1 MQTRGFIHITYK
13 LYFHLNRLSG
23 QKKSN
28 CLNVFMALMKHCW
41 KKNNY
46 SAGLRHMTL
55 AKDTNLS
62 RSTIKRS
69 LDTLEKMNVVYSI
82 KGRSGKTY
90 SINQLFIKNEGLFQ
104 GSSNL
109 HTSMSKSEL
118 PNAQIRA
125 TLVDTLEVYT
135 IENIIR
141 DNRGNQQAIVD
152 NLAKLPLA
160 ELNSDNKNPYYIKL
174 AKERKA
180 ELDRESK
187 ASYVHPQKILSELSK
202 ISKNSNPRYREKVEY
217 NKRNNLDWKGR
228 PKK

>member
-1 MQTRGFIHITYK
+1 
-13 LYFHLNRLSG
+13 
-23 QKKSN
+23 
-28 CLNVFMALMKHCW
+28 MALMKHCW

-62 RSTIKRS
+62 RSTVKRS
-69 LDTLEKMNVVYSI
+69 LETLEKMNVVYSI

-109 HTSMSKSEL
+109 HTSMYKSEL

-160 ELNSDNKNPYYIKL
+160 ELNSDTNNPYYIKL

-187 ASYVHPQKILSELSK
+187 ASYVHPQKVLAELSK
-202 ISKNSNPRYREKVEY
+202 ISKNSNPKYKEKVEY

>member
-1 MQTRGFIHITYK
+1 
-13 LYFHLNRLSG
+13 
-23 QKKSN
+23 
-28 CLNVFMALMKHCW
+28 MALMKHCW

-109 HTSMSKSEL
+109 HTSMYKSEL

-125 TLVDTLEVYT
+125 TLVDTLEVYS

-160 ELNSDNKNPYYIKL
+160 ELNSDTNNPYYIKL

-187 ASYVHPQKILSELSK
+187 ASYVHPQKVLSELSK
-202 ISKNSNPRYREKVEY
+202 INKNSNPRYREKVEY
-217 NKRNNLDWKGR
+217 NKRNNLDYKGR

>member
-1 MQTRGFIHITYK
+1 
-13 LYFHLNRLSG
+13 
-23 QKKSN
+23 
-28 CLNVFMALMKHCW
+28 MALMKHCW

-109 HTSMSKSEL
+109 HTSMYKSEL

-160 ELNSDNKNPYYIKL
+160 ELNSDTNNPYYIKL

-187 ASYVHPQKILSELSK
+187 ASYVHPQKVLSELSK
-202 ISKNSNPRYREKVEY
+202 INKNSNPRYREKVEY
-217 NKRNNLDWKGR
+217 NKRNNLDYKGR

>member
-1 MQTRGFIHITYK
+1 
-13 LYFHLNRLSG
+13 
-23 QKKSN
+23 
-28 CLNVFMALMKHCW
+28 MALMKHCW

-62 RSTIKRS
+62 RSTVKRS
-69 LDTLEKMNVVYSI
+69 LETLEKMNVVYSI

-109 HTSMSKSEL
+109 HTSMYKSEL

-160 ELNSDNKNPYYIKL
+160 ELNSDTNNPYYIKL

-180 ELDRESK
+180 ELNRESK
-187 ASYVHPQKILSELSK
+187 ASYVHPQKILTELSK

-217 NKRNNLDWKGR
+217 NKRNNLDYKGR

>member
-1 MQTRGFIHITYK
+1 
-13 LYFHLNRLSG
+13 
-23 QKKSN
+23 
-28 CLNVFMALMKHCW
+28 
-41 KKNNY
+41 
-46 SAGLRHMTL
+46 
-55 AKDTNLS
+55 
-62 RSTIKRS
+62 
-69 LDTLEKMNVVYSI
+69 
-82 KGRSGKTY
+82 
-90 SINQLFIKNEGLFQ
+90 
-104 GSSNL
+104 
-109 HTSMSKSEL
+109 MSKSEL

-141 DNRGNQQAIVD
+141 DNRGNQQSIVD

-160 ELNSDNKNPYYIKL
+160 ELNSDTNNPYYIKL

-187 ASYVHPQKILSELSK
+187 ASYVHPQKILTELSK
-202 ISKNSNPRYREKVEY
+202 ISKNNNPRYKEKVEY

>member
-1 MQTRGFIHITYK
+1 
-13 LYFHLNRLSG
+13 
-23 QKKSN
+23 
-28 CLNVFMALMKHCW
+28 MALMKHCW

-62 RSTIKRS
+62 RSTVKRS
-69 LDTLEKMNVVYSI
+69 LETLEKMNVVYSI

-109 HTSMSKSEL
+109 HTSMYKSEL

-160 ELNSDNKNPYYIKL
+160 ELNSDTNNPYYIKL

-187 ASYVHPQKILSELSK
+187 ASYVHPQKILTELSK
-202 ISKNSNPRYREKVEY
+202 ISKNSNPRYKEKVEY
-217 NKRNNLDWKGR
+217 NKRNNLDYKGR

>member
-1 MQTRGFIHITYK
+1 MFT
-13 LYFHLNRLSG
+13 
-23 QKKSN
+23 
-28 CLNVFMALMKHCW
+28 V
-41 KKNNY
+41 
-46 SAGLRHMTL
+46 
-55 AKDTNLS
+55 
-62 RSTIKRS
+62 KRS
-69 LDTLEKMNVVYSI
+69 LSTLDKTNVVYST

-90 SINQLFIKNEGLFQ
+90 SIYQLFIKNEGLFQ

-109 HTSMSKSEL
+109 HTSMSKFEP

-141 DNRGNQQAIVD
+141 DNRGNQQSIVD

-160 ELNSDNKNPYYIKL
+160 QLNLDTNNPYYIRL

-187 ASYVHPQKILSELSK
+187 VTYVNTQNVFAELSK
-202 ISKNSNPRYREKVEY
+202 ISTNSNPTYREQVHY
-217 NKRNNLDWKGR
+217 NKSTNLDAKDT
-228 PKK
+228 PKKS

>member
-109 HTSMSKSEL
+109 HTSMSKFEP

-160 ELNSDNKNPYYIKL
+160 QLNSDKELQKTKYGVLINWPGASVNDNNSQLVNKEPEIEFYQL
-174 AKERKA
+174 
-180 ELDRESK
+180 
-187 ASYVHPQKILSELSK
+187 
-202 ISKNSNPRYREKVEY
+202 KNKTVSLLEVDEV
-217 NKRNNLDWKGR
+217 
-228 PKK
+228 

>member
-1 MQTRGFIHITYK
+1 
-13 LYFHLNRLSG
+13 
-23 QKKSN
+23 
-28 CLNVFMALMKHCW
+28 
-41 KKNNY
+41 
-46 SAGLRHMTL
+46 MTL

-62 RSTIKRS
+62 RSTVKRS
-69 LDTLEKMNVVYSI
+69 LETLEKMNVVYSI

-109 HTSMSKSEL
+109 YTSMSKSEL

-141 DNRGNQQAIVD
+141 DNRGNQQAIID

-187 ASYVHPQKILSELSK
+187 SNYVHPQKVLAELSK
-202 ISKNSNPRYREKVEY
+202 ISKNSNPRYKEKVEY

>member
-1 MQTRGFIHITYK
+1 
-13 LYFHLNRLSG
+13 
-23 QKKSN
+23 
-28 CLNVFMALMKHCW
+28 
-41 KKNNY
+41 
-46 SAGLRHMTL
+46 MTL
-55 AKDTNLS
+55 VKDTNLS

-69 LDTLEKMNVVYSI
+69 LDTLEKMNVIHSI

-109 HTSMSKSEL
+109 HTSMSKFE
-118 PNAQIRA
+118 PTHAQIRA

-160 ELNSDNKNPYYIKL
+160 QLNSDTNNPYYIKL

-187 ASYVHPQKILSELSK
+187 ASYVHPQKILTELSK
-202 ISKNSNPRYREKVEY
+202 ISKNSNPRYKEKVEY
-217 NKRNNLDWKGR
+217 NKRNNLDYKGR

>member
-1 MQTRGFIHITYK
+1 
-13 LYFHLNRLSG
+13 
-23 QKKSN
+23 
-28 CLNVFMALMKHCW
+28 
-41 KKNNY
+41 
-46 SAGLRHMTL
+46 MTL

-62 RSTIKRS
+62 RSTVKRS
-69 LDTLEKMNVVYSI
+69 LETLEKMNVVYSI

-109 HTSMSKSEL
+109 HNSMSKSEL

-187 ASYVHPQKILSELSK
+187 SNYVHPQKILTELSK

>member
-1 MQTRGFIHITYK
+1 
-13 LYFHLNRLSG
+13 
-23 QKKSN
+23 
-28 CLNVFMALMKHCW
+28 
-41 KKNNY
+41 
-46 SAGLRHMTL
+46 MTL

-187 ASYVHPQKILSELSK
+187 ANYVHPQKVLSELSK
-202 ISKNSNPRYREKVEY
+202 ISKNSNPRYKEKVAY

>member
-1 MQTRGFIHITYK
+1 
-13 LYFHLNRLSG
+13 
-23 QKKSN
+23 
-28 CLNVFMALMKHCW
+28 MALMKHCW

-62 RSTIKRS
+62 RSTVKRS
-69 LDTLEKMNVVYSI
+69 LETLEKMNVVYSI

-109 HTSMSKSEL
+109 HTSMYKSEL

-160 ELNSDNKNPYYIKL
+160 ELNSDTNNPYYIKL

-187 ASYVHPQKILSELSK
+187 ASYVHPQKILTELSK

-217 NKRNNLDWKGR
+217 NKRNNLDYKGR

>member
-1 MQTRGFIHITYK
+1 
-13 LYFHLNRLSG
+13 
-23 QKKSN
+23 
-28 CLNVFMALMKHCW
+28 MKHCW

-62 RSTIKRS
+62 RSTVKRS
-69 LDTLEKMNVVYSI
+69 LETLEKMNVVYSI

-109 HTSMSKSEL
+109 HTSMYKSEL

-160 ELNSDNKNPYYIKL
+160 ELNSDTNNPYYIKL

-180 ELDRESK
+180 ELNRESK
-187 ASYVHPQKILSELSK
+187 ASYVHPQKILTELSK

-217 NKRNNLDWKGR
+217 NKRNNLDYKGR

>member
-1 MQTRGFIHITYK
+1 
-13 LYFHLNRLSG
+13 
-23 QKKSN
+23 
-28 CLNVFMALMKHCW
+28 
-41 KKNNY
+41 
-46 SAGLRHMTL
+46 MTL

-62 RSTIKRS
+62 RSTVKRS
-69 LDTLEKMNVVYSI
+69 LETLEKMNVVYSI

-109 HTSMSKSEL
+109 HTSMYKSEL

-160 ELNSDNKNPYYIKL
+160 ELNSDTNNPYYIKL

-180 ELDRESK
+180 ELNRESK
-187 ASYVHPQKILSELSK
+187 ASYVHPQKILTELSK

-217 NKRNNLDWKGR
+217 NKRNNLDYKGR

>member
-1 MQTRGFIHITYK
+1 
-13 LYFHLNRLSG
+13 
-23 QKKSN
+23 
-28 CLNVFMALMKHCW
+28 MALMKHCW

-55 AKDTNLS
+55 VKDTNLS

-69 LDTLEKMNVVYSI
+69 LDTLEKMNVIHSI

-109 HTSMSKSEL
+109 HTSMSKFE
-118 PNAQIRA
+118 PTHAQIRA

-187 ASYVHPQKILSELSK
+187 ASYVHPQKILTELSK
-202 ISKNSNPRYREKVEY
+202 ISKNSNPRYREKVAY

>member
-1 MQTRGFIHITYK
+1 
-13 LYFHLNRLSG
+13 
-23 QKKSN
+23 
-28 CLNVFMALMKHCW
+28 
-41 KKNNY
+41 
-46 SAGLRHMTL
+46 
-55 AKDTNLS
+55 
-62 RSTIKRS
+62 
-69 LDTLEKMNVVYSI
+69 
-82 KGRSGKTY
+82 
-90 SINQLFIKNEGLFQ
+90 
-104 GSSNL
+104 
-109 HTSMSKSEL
+109 MSKSEL

-141 DNRGNQQAIVD
+141 DNRGNQQAIID

-187 ASYVHPQKILSELSK
+187 SNYVHPQKVLAELSK
-202 ISKNSNPRYREKVEY
+202 ISKNSNPRYKEKVEY

>member
-1 MQTRGFIHITYK
+1 
-13 LYFHLNRLSG
+13 
-23 QKKSN
+23 
-28 CLNVFMALMKHCW
+28 
-41 KKNNY
+41 
-46 SAGLRHMTL
+46 
-55 AKDTNLS
+55 
-62 RSTIKRS
+62 
-69 LDTLEKMNVVYSI
+69 
-82 KGRSGKTY
+82 
-90 SINQLFIKNEGLFQ
+90 
-104 GSSNL
+104 
-109 HTSMSKSEL
+109 MSKFEP

-141 DNRGNQQAIVD
+141 DNRGNQQSIVD

-160 ELNSDNKNPYYIKL
+160 QLNLDTNNPYYIKL

-187 ASYVHPQKILSELSK
+187 ASYVHPQKVLAELSK

-217 NKRNNLDWKGR
+217 NKRNNLDYKGR